1 MKMDECVC
9 LFHTHTHQNNVCE
22 FFMFFYGRFFGHIV
36 CTESETEM
44 GACDNT
50 DDNDYDDDNGMNV

>member
-1 MKMDECVC
+1 
-9 LFHTHTHQNNVCE
+9 
-22 FFMFFYGRFFGHIV
+22 MFFYGRFFGHIAY
-36 CTESETEM
+36 TESETEM

>member
-1 MKMDECVC
+1 MDVSVHAHIKTMCVC
-9 LFHTHTHQNNVCE
+9 FYV
-22 FFMFFYGRFFGHIV
+22 FYGRFFGHIAS
-36 CTESETEM
+36 TESETEM